1 MKVERRECSVIGQ
14 ATQWP
19 ASMSL
24 FGVHLGSEQL
34 SQLAVAHVME
44 PQCRSSTHRQKDGGG
59 LVAVTWRYTY
69 CLCYTVNISVRP
81 SQAVYSECSY
91 HPHRNIPSLLLH
103 SA

>member
-24 FGVHLGSEQL
+24 FGVLLGSEQL

-44 PQCRSSTHRQKDGGG
+44 PQCRSSIGERMEGDLWQ
-59 LVAVTWRYTY
+59 
-69 CLCYTVNISVRP
+69 
-81 SQAVYSECSY
+81 
-91 HPHRNIPSLLLH
+91 
-103 SA
+103 